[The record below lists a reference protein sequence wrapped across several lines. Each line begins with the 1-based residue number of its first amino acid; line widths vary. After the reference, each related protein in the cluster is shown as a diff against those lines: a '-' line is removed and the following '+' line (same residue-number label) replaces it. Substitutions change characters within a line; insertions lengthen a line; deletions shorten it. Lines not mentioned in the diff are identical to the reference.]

1 MVQGRIDY
9 ILVLIWITMLAFL
22 IRNPG
27 NMRVM
32 SCIGSSAENRFQN
45 KDRLIG
51 QFNEQSSI
59 NNRLLSLC
67 VPPGHSSMKAI
78 DARD

>member
-1 MVQGRIDY
+1 MLLIMIPDQY
-9 ILVLIWITMLAFL
+9 PNYYKVLEIYTGCFDSVDI
-22 IRNPG
+22 
-27 NMRVM
+27 
-32 SCIGSSAENRFQN
+32 SAENRFQN